1 MALELL
7 NTGTER
13 LLSIQDA
20 TDLYLPYGPDVDWQ
34 DRGRAYAVGSE
45 ETHSLKRFDAPTM
58 ELIGKLIGECKNHAW
73 DKNDP
78 NAVFVIDNI
87 PFRVH
92 FDCDDQENTQQGSA
106 GLYIV
111 RKGATSV
118 PGLDDLHLP
127 PWWSEVLS
135 SPHLNSGGLVILS
148 GSTGVGK
155 TTLLYSTVQERLR
168 LYAGHARSIENPVEL
183 RLNDWD
189 IGKGLFV
196 QTEPRKDLPY
206 KEAMERAL
214 DEAMRGFP
222 SIPTAKILMLG
233 EMRHPVVAA
242 GALTAADSGHL
253 VCVSSHGTTLITA
266 VRRFAS
272 YAGYILGYDLAR
284 EMMGGTLRAVFHQK
298 LRLLPHHTGF
308 DRGRVEGK
316 VLLLREA
323 SDDEKPGAAANIIA
337 DAKADLSKL
346 NQEIVTQGQKLKDAE
361 ADLGYRSLSPAD
373 RRAKFRTVAGPSGLD
388 ILGGSSTGRR
398 T

>member
-7 NTGTER
+7 HKTGADAD
-13 LLSIQDA
+13 LLSIKDA
-20 TDLYLPYGPDVDWQ
+20 TDLYLPYAPDADWH
-34 DRGRAYAVGSE
+34 DRGRAYVIGSE
-45 ETHSLKRFDAPTM
+45 EAHSLKRFDAPTL
-58 ELIGKLIGECKNHAW
+58 ELIGKLIESCKNHTW

-78 NAVFVIDNI
+78 NTVFVIDNI

-92 FDCDDQENTQQGSA
+92 FDSDEQENGSS

-118 PGLDDLHLP
+118 PGLDELHLP
-127 PWWSEVLS
+127 PWWAEILS
-135 SPHLNSGGLVILS
+135 SPHLNSGGLVIFS
-148 GSTGVGK
+148 GSTGAGK
-155 TTLLYSTVQERLR
+155 TTLLYSTVQERLK

-183 RLNDWD
+183 RLNNWNV
-189 IGKGLFV
+189 GKGLFV
-196 QTEPRKDLPY
+196 QTEPRTDLPY
-206 KEAMERAL
+206 QDAMERAL
-214 DEAMRGFP
+214 NEAMRGFP
-222 SIPTAKILMLG
+222 SISTSKILMLG

-253 VCVSSHGTTLITA
+253 VCVSAHGTTLITA
-266 VRRFAS
+266 LRRFAS
-272 YAGYILGYDLAR
+272 YAGSILGYSLAR

-298 LRLLPHHTGF
+298 LKWLPHHADM

-323 SDDEKPGAAANIIA
+323 SDEEKPGEVANIIA
-337 DAKADLSKL
+337 SADSDLSKL
-346 NQEIVTQGQKLKDAE
+346 NQPIGTQAQKLEKAATDF
-361 ADLGYRSLSPAD
+361 GYRGLSAAD
-373 RRAKFRTVAGPSGLD
+373 RRMKFRTVAGPSGLD